1 MKEKEGVN
9 TRISTHR
16 RDAICLFQT
25 ASAQR
30 ERERAREQFTQSF
43 IKQREEK
50 KVDISTKILLNW

>member
-30 ERERAREQFTQSF
+30 ERETERTIYTKLYQTER
-43 IKQREEK
+43 RK
-50 KVDISTKILLNW
+50 KKWIFRQKSC